1 MVEIAK
7 KGTTENAVKAVCV
20 VLNLVF
26 EIMGEESLAK
36 SPIFLKVKKCV
47 IKRANKTKKVRA
59 KRKFMELRYLRKFVA
74 RLFKHLAG
82 LVDPA
87 KRRLL
92 VQQVILFLGLRR
104 FDNIKGLKWGDFWVK
119 EDNVV
124 EIFMARTRW
133 IRRQE
138 VVSFTLAARGRM
150 GFRCRGCYD
159 GMWRAWG
166 C

>member
-1 MVEIAK
+1 MVEMAK
-7 KGTTENAVKAVCV
+7 KGTMENAVKAVCA

-26 EIMGEESLAK
+26 KIMGEESLAK

-104 FDNIKGLKWGDFWVK
+104 FDNIKGLKWGDFRVK

-124 EIFMARTRW
+124 EIFMASDKVD
-133 IRRQE
+133 QE
-138 VVSFTLAARGRM
+138 ARGSFFHISGKRKD
-150 GFRCRGCYD
+150 GFLVPRLL
-159 GMWRAWG
+159 
-166 C
+166 